1 MIKAAS
7 HFNLFHAGFA
17 AAAIVAES
25 NMVIAMRLAGF
36 AGMWNVSSG
45 ESQRMVAEKVAA
57 LQAATLAAAVA
68 TMRGAT
74 PPMVA
79 LAAMK
84 PVRQR
89 TRANVKRLA
98 RRGPGLPR

>member
-1 MIKAAS
+1 MRKVS
-7 HFNLFHAGFA
+7 DYFDFWHAGVS

-45 ESQRMVAEKVAA
+45 ESQRMVSEKLAA
-57 LQAATLAAAVA
+57 LQAATLAAAAA

-74 PPMVA
+74 PPVVA

-89 TRANVKRLA
+89 TRANVRRLV
-98 RRGPGLPR
+98 RRGPGGPG